1 MYSKQK
7 SLCFTKNTKN
17 PHKQS
22 NKMIISN
29 IQSDTDSKSA
39 HSHSFPSGQTLH
51 ILAGTSDSFI

>member
-1 MYSKQK
+1 MLYQK
-7 SLCFTKNTKN
+7 HTEN

-29 IQSDTDSKSA
+29 VQSDTDSKSA

-51 ILAGTSDSFI
+51 ILAGTSDSLI